1 MAALPIAGVLDPLAV
16 ADFVSMPRV
25 HLSIAAPAL
34 PAIFPLS
41 DGSDSG
47 TPIAGFRRVQRP
59 HGVRVG
65 VESPWRCLPA
75 LSCGKA
81 PFTRFPSL
89 ERHQTIARFT
99 TRAIVDN
106 T

>member
-16 ADFVSMPRV
+16 ADSVSMPRV
-25 HLSIAAPAL
+25 HIVVAAPAL
-34 PAIFPLS
+34 SAIFPLS

-65 VESPWRCLPA
+65 VESPFALP
-75 LSCGKA
+75 SG
-81 PFTRFPSL
+81 
-89 ERHQTIARFT
+89 TIVRESPVHE
-99 TRAIVDN
+99 IPVS
-106 T
+106 

>member
-1 MAALPIAGVLDPLAV
+1 MAALPFAGVLDPLAMT
-16 ADFVSMPRV
+16 AIVSMPRMHISV
-25 HLSIAAPAL
+25 AASAL

-59 HGVRVG
+59 YGVRVG

-81 PFTRFPSL
+81 PFTRYPSL
-89 ERHQTIARFT
+89 ER
-99 TRAIVDN
+99 N
-106 T
+106 